1 MLIICNGAFK
11 SGSSWLHA
19 ILVELTI
26 VKRLN
31 LEKVPIKYTNDV
43 NSPTTIVES
52 QLSNFIIVEDFLS
65 NNYLT
70 KSHFFKKQT
79 LKKTYPE
86 NVNFLFIERD
96 MRDAIVSHYFHIQ
109 NKYRNKISFSMY
121 YFFVGRYK
129 AYEISLF
136 NKRCKQYMGEKN
148 FFHFSDLISD
158 FETTVIDIAKVI
170 GINNMSEEEVAQVKE
185 QTTLDNLRE
194 ELKKGNINYYPTN
207 KKDNWKLFRQGKVGD
222 WRKYFKAKHV
232 KDISKIERGNFS
244 ILDRYI
250 YYIIFTFRR
259 KIFRI
264 E

>member
-26 VKRLN
+26 VKKLN

-52 QLSNFIIVEDFLS
+52 QLSNFLIVEDFIS

-70 KSHFFKKQT
+70 KSHLFKKQT
-79 LKKTYPE
+79 LKKTYSE
-86 NVNFLFIERD
+86 NVKFLFIERD

-158 FETTVIDIAKVI
+158 FERT
-170 GINNMSEEEVAQVKE
+170 
-185 QTTLDNLRE
+185 
-194 ELKKGNINYYPTN
+194 NY
-207 KKDNWKLFRQGKVGD
+207 FR
-222 WRKYFKAKHV
+222 
-232 KDISKIERGNFS
+232 
-244 ILDRYI
+244 
-250 YYIIFTFRR
+250 
-259 KIFRI
+259 
-264 E
+264 

>member
-26 VKRLN
+26 VKKLN
-31 LEKVPIKYTNDV
+31 LEKVPIKYTNDI

-52 QLSNFIIVEDFLS
+52 KLSDFLIVEDFIS

-79 LKKTYPE
+79 LKKIYPE
-86 NVNFLFIERD
+86 NVKFLFIERD

-109 NKYRNKISFSMY
+109 NKYRNKISFSLY
-121 YFFVGRYK
+121 YSFVGRYK

-136 NKRCKQYMGEKN
+136 NKRCKQFMGEEN

-158 FETTVIDIAKVI
+158 FEGTVIKIAKVI
-170 GINNMSEEEVAQVKE
+170 GIDDISEEEIAQVKE
-185 QTTLDNLRE
+185 QTTLDKLRE

-207 KKDNWKLFRQGKVGD
+207 RKDNWKLFREGKVGD

-232 KDISKIERGNFS
+232 KGIGKIEKGKFS
-244 ILDRYI
+244 ILAKTI
-250 YYIIFTFRR
+250 YYLTFTLRR
-259 KIFRI
+259 QLFRI

>member
-26 VKRLN
+26 VKKLN
-31 LEKVPIKYTNDV
+31 MQKVPIKYTNDV

-52 QLSNFIIVEDFLS
+52 QLSNFLILEDFIS

-79 LKKTYPE
+79 LKKTYPA
-86 NVNFLFIERD
+86 NVIFIFIERD
-96 MRDAIVSHYFHIQ
+96 MRDAIVSHYFHIK
-109 NKYRNKISFSMY
+109 NKYRNKISFSLY

-136 NKRCKQYMGEKN
+136 NRRCKQYMGEKN
-148 FFHFSDLISD
+148 FFYFSDLISD
-158 FETTVIDIAKVI
+158 FEITVIDIAKLL
-170 GINNMSEEEVAQVKE
+170 GISNISKAEIAQVKE
-185 QTTLDNLRE
+185 QTTLDKLRE
-194 ELKKGNINYYPTN
+194 ELKKGNVNYYPTN
-207 KKDNWKLFRQGKVGD
+207 RNNNWKLFREGKVGS
-222 WRKYFKAKHV
+222 WREYFKSRHV
-232 KDISKIERGNFS
+232 KDISRIEQGKFS
-244 ILDRYI
+244 ILSKIVYI
-250 YYIIFTFRR
+250 LIFTLRR
-259 KIFRI
+259 RIFRI